1 MIAALFDTNI
11 IIDYLDGRDEALN
24 ELSHYEDTAISLVT
38 WIEVM
43 AGIPP
48 RLRPQI
54 EAVMRDASLFI
65 LPVSDAVAI
74 ETAAIRFDALH
85 ELPKRRLKLPDA
97 IIQATANLSG
107 RLLITRNIGDFIGVA
122 VRVPYEIA
130 ADGTVS
136 NVRPLL

>member
-1 MIAALFDTNI
+1 
-11 IIDYLDGRDEALN
+11 
-24 ELSHYEDTAISLVT
+24 
-38 WIEVM
+38 M

-54 EAVMRDASLFI
+54 EAVIRDAGIFV

-85 ELPKRRLKLPDA
+85 EHPKRRLKLPDA

-107 RLLITRNIGDFIGVA
+107 RLLITRNIGDFVGAA
-122 VRVPYEIA
+122 VRVPYEVG
-130 ADGTVS
+130 ADGSVS
-136 NVRPLL
+136 KVRPLP